1 MAPLLHRHPSTASP
15 SSRPPLLLVHGLG
28 GDRNTWRPVIE
39 PLRRDR
45 DVLVA
50 ELPGFGAATPL
61 PDDVEPRPKALA
73 RALGA
78 ELERQEIGPVH
89 AVGVSLGGWVSL
101 ELAAEGH
108 TASVTALAP
117 AGFWPRPLGV
127 PRGELAKLARLSDP
141 VLPVLL
147 RSPHLRNAVLVRM
160 MGGPGR
166 YSFQDALDLIRG
178 YARATDL
185 PRVNAAMRARTF
197 DWENRLEGIAD
208 QVPVQIVWGG
218 TDPLVR
224 APRGVFPDNV
234 VIHRLSEAGHMPMFD
249 EPETIVALVRE
260 FDAAGPAAG
269 TDATS
274 DDDGSA
280 RRVDAPPTPTES
292 S

>member
-1 MAPLLHRHPSTASP
+1 MAPLLHRHPSTGSP
-15 SSRPPLLLVHGLG
+15 SVRPPLLLVHGLG
-28 GDRNTWRPVIE
+28 GDRHTWRPIVE
-39 PLRRDR
+39 RLRSER

-50 ELPGFGAATPL
+50 ELPGFGDAPAL

-78 ELERQEIGPVH
+78 ELERQEIGRVH

-108 TASVTALAP
+108 ASSVTALAP

-141 VLPVLL
+141 LLPVLL
-147 RSPHLRNAVLVRM
+147 RSPHLRNAVLTRM

-166 YSFQDALDLIRG
+166 FGYEDAINLIRG
-178 YARATDL
+178 YARSTDL

-208 QVPVQIVWGG
+208 RVPVQIVWGG

-234 VIHRLSEAGHMPMFD
+234 VIHRLAEAGHMPMFD
-249 EPETIVALVRE
+249 DPDAIVALILSFSGEAEDR
-260 FDAAGPAAG
+260 APADPA
-269 TDATS
+269 TDADLS
-274 DDDGSA
+274 SI
-280 RRVDAPPTPTES
+280 PPGTA
-292 S
+292 

>member
-1 MAPLLHRHPSTASP
+1 MAPLLIRHPATGP
-15 SSRPPLLLVHGLG
+15 SSPLPPLLLVHGLG
-28 GDRNTWRPVIE
+28 GDRNTWRPVLE
-39 PLRRDR
+39 PLRRER

-50 ELPGFGAATPL
+50 ELPGFGAAAPL
-61 PDDVEPRPKALA
+61 PDDLEPRPKALA

-78 ELERQEIGPVH
+78 ELERQAIGPVH

-108 TASVTALAP
+108 TAAVTALAP

-141 VLPVLL
+141 LLPALL

-166 YSFQDALDLIRG
+166 YGYQDALNLIRG

-197 DWENRLEGIAD
+197 DWENRLEGIAE
-208 QVPVQIVWGG
+208 QLPVQIVWGG

-234 VIHRLSEAGHMPMFD
+234 LIHRLPEAGHMPMFD
-249 EPETIVALVRE
+249 DPEAVVALVG
-260 FDAAGPAAG
+260 AI
-269 TDATS
+269 
-274 DDDGSA
+274 
-280 RRVDAPPTPTES
+280 DAPES
-292 S
+292 EAPVAPGASD

>member
-1 MAPLLHRHPSTASP
+1 MAPLLHRHPLTG
-15 SSRPPLLLVHGLG
+15 RPPAAARLPLLLVHGLG
-28 GDRNTWRPVIE
+28 GDRNTWRPIVE
-39 PLRRDR
+39 PLRRDH

-50 ELPGFGAATPL
+50 ELPGFGAAPPL

-78 ELERQEIGPVH
+78 ELERQAIGPVH

-108 TASVTALAP
+108 AASVTALAP

-141 VLPVLL
+141 LLPALL
-147 RSPHLRNAVLVRM
+147 RAAPLRNAVLTRM

-166 YSFQDALDLIRG
+166 FGYQDALDLIRG

-208 QVPVQIVWGG
+208 RVPVQVVWGG

-234 VIHRLSEAGHMPMFD
+234 VIHRLPEAGHMPMFD
-249 EPETIVALVRE
+249 DPDAVVALIRSVS
-260 FDAAGPAAG
+260 DAGPAPA
-269 TDATS
+269 DRS
-274 DDDGSA
+274 
-280 RRVDAPPTPTES
+280 PTPTES

>member
-1 MAPLLHRHPSTASP
+1 MAPLLHRHPSLGST

-28 GDRNTWRPVIE
+28 GDRNTWRPVLE
-39 PLRRDR
+39 PLRREH
-45 DVLVA
+45 DVIVV
-50 ELPGFGAATPL
+50 ELPGFGGASPL

-78 ELERQEIGPVH
+78 ELERQQVGPVH

-141 VLPVLL
+141 LLPALL
-147 RSPHLRNAVLVRM
+147 RVPHLRNGVLVRM

-166 YSFQDALDLIRG
+166 YSYQDALNLIRG

-208 QVPVQIVWGG
+208 RVPVRIVWGG

-234 VIHRLSEAGHMPMFD
+234 EILRWPEAGHMPMFD
-249 EPETIVALVRE
+249 DPDAIVALLGEVASGH
-260 FDAAGPAAG
+260 AAIG
-269 TDATS
+269 
-274 DDDGSA
+274 DDD
-280 RRVDAPPTPTES
+280 RIDAPPTPTES

>member
-1 MAPLLHRHPSTASP
+1 MAPLLHRHPSSGAP

-28 GDRNTWRPVIE
+28 GDRNTWRPVVE
-39 PLRRDR
+39 PLSRERE
-45 DVLVA
+45 VLVA
-50 ELPGFGAATPL
+50 ELPGFGGSSPL
-61 PDDVEPRPKALA
+61 ADDVEPRPKALA
-73 RALGA
+73 RALVA
-78 ELERQEIGPVH
+78 ELQRQGLPPVD

-108 TASVTALAP
+108 AASVTALAP

-141 VLPVLL
+141 LLPVLL

-166 YSFQDALDLIRG
+166 YGYQDALNLIRG

-197 DWENRLEGIAD
+197 DWENRLEAIAD
-208 QVPVQIVWGG
+208 RVPVQIVWGG

-234 VIHRLSEAGHMPMFD
+234 VIHRWPEAGHMPMFD
-249 EPETIVALVRE
+249 DPDALVALLRDVGGAR
-260 FDAAGPAAG
+260 P
-269 TDATS
+269 
-274 DDDGSA
+274 DGDRA
-280 RRVDAPPTPTES
+280 EAPPTPTES

>member
-1 MAPLLHRHPSTASP
+1 MAPLLHRHPPLTPDSA
-15 SSRPPLLLVHGLG
+15 RPPLLLVHGLG
-28 GDRNTWRPVIE
+28 GDRNTWRPVVE
-39 PLRRDR
+39 SLRRDR
-45 DVLVA
+45 EVIVV
-50 ELPGFGAATPL
+50 ELPGFGAAPPL

-78 ELERQEIGPVH
+78 ELQRQGVGLVH

-101 ELAAEGH
+101 ELAAEEH
-108 TASVTALAP
+108 TSAVTALAP

-141 VLPVLL
+141 LLPVLL

-166 YSFQDALDLIRG
+166 YSYQDAIGLIRG

-197 DWENRLEGIAD
+197 DWENRLERIAD

-234 VIHRLSEAGHMPMFD
+234 VIHRLPEAGHMPMFD
-249 EPETIVALVRE
+249 EPETIVSLVRRL
-260 FDAAGPAAG
+260 DADHPIA
-269 TDATS
+269 DA
-274 DDDGSA
+274 
-280 RRVDAPPTPTES
+280 DAMPTRSQPDPTPTES

>member
-1 MAPLLHRHPSTASP
+1 MAPLLHRHPSTDSS

-50 ELPGFGAATPL
+50 ELPGFGAASPL

-73 RALGA
+73 RALGT

-108 TASVTALAP
+108 TAAVTALAP

-127 PRGELAKLARLSDP
+127 PRGELAKLARLSAP
-141 VLPVLL
+141 LLPVLL

-166 YSFQDALDLIRG
+166 YSYEDALDLIRG
-178 YARATDL
+178 YARASDL

-197 DWENRLEGIAD
+197 DWENRLGPIAERT
-208 QVPVQIVWGG
+208 PVQIVWGG

-234 VIHRLSEAGHMPMFD
+234 VIHRLAEAGHMPMFD
-249 EPETIVALVRE
+249 EPETIVSLVRT
-260 FDAAGPAAG
+260 FGAAGAPAD
-269 TDATS
+269 TEATS
-274 DDDGSA
+274 VRAQPD
-280 RRVDAPPTPTES
+280 PTPTES

>member
-1 MAPLLHRHPSTASP
+1 MAPLLHRHPSTGTT
-15 SSRPPLLLVHGLG
+15 SRPPLLLVHGLG
-28 GDRNTWRPVIE
+28 GDRNTWRPVVE
-39 PLRRDR
+39 PLRRER
-45 DVLVA
+45 EVIVA
-50 ELPGFGAATPL
+50 ELPGFGAAAAL

-73 RALGA
+73 RALGH
-78 ELERQEIGPVH
+78 ELQRQEIGPVH

-108 TASVTALAP
+108 AASVTALAP

-127 PRGELAKLARLSDP
+127 PRGELARLARLSDP
-141 VLPVLL
+141 LLPVLL

-166 YSFQDALDLIRG
+166 YGYEDALGLIRG

-197 DWENRLEGIAD
+197 DWENRLEAIAER
-208 QVPVQIVWGG
+208 VPVQVVWGG

-234 VIHRLSEAGHMPMFD
+234 VIHRWAEAGHMPMFD
-249 EPETIVALVRE
+249 DPDAVVALLRDLDADSPARAADDRE
-260 FDAAGPAAG
+260 I
-269 TDATS
+269 
-274 DDDGSA
+274 
-280 RRVDAPPTPTES
+280 DAPPIPNEGG
-292 S
+292 

>member
-1 MAPLLHRHPSTASP
+1 MAPLLHRYPSTAASP
-15 SSRPPLLLVHGLG
+15 SRLPLLLVHGLG

-50 ELPGFGAATPL
+50 ELPGFGAASPL

-89 AVGVSLGGWVSL
+89 AVGVSLGGWVAL
-101 ELAAEGH
+101 ELAAEGR
-108 TASVTALAP
+108 AAAVTALAP

-127 PRGELAKLARLSDP
+127 PRGELAKVARLSAP
-141 VLPVLL
+141 LLPVLL

-166 YSFQDALDLIRG
+166 YGYQDALDLIRG

-197 DWENRLEGIAD
+197 DWENRLEVIAD

-249 EPETIVALVRE
+249 EPETVVSLVGA
-260 FDAAGPAAG
+260 FGADGPNVDTAATPARAQP
-269 TDATS
+269 D
-274 DDDGSA
+274 
-280 RRVDAPPTPTES
+280 PTPTES